1 MQETLNDRDDN
12 EEMMMEDRETQKKM
26 VHPYRKYQLWILVM
40 IIISIILGIISFNLN
55 SELNTLLKTEQNLFS
70 QVTDL
75 KEESQEIQKVY
86 ERVDVNYKDIYGLD
100 KKKNIDIIH
109 NLEELNKL
117 SLAINERGSVSYSIC
132 YKATVDGDSPDTF
145 RKLCGNTSPTLF
157 LIETVDG
164 YRFGAFTNLHFGEE
178 VESSGYREDAQAFI
192 FSFDTGKKYKIEQAE
207 YAVSDTK
214 GSFPSFG
221 RRDIVL
227 GKNILSGASPYIYPC
242 PSNIYINK
250 KLSQAI
256 TDCHYLDITESES
269 EIKLIWNNNN
279 IKSTKGM
286 FHNCKDIIEIDMTK
300 FDTSLVTDMSYMFAL
315 CQSLKSLNVII

>member
-227 GKNILSGASPYIYPC
+227 GKNILSGANSYAMFPVSYEKDPNASGDYMLNGGMKKFKVKEMEVLC
-242 PSNIYINK
+242 PFIFSNY
-250 KLSQAI
+250 
-256 TDCHYLDITESES
+256 
-269 EIKLIWNNNN
+269 
-279 IKSTKGM
+279 
-286 FHNCKDIIEIDMTK
+286 
-300 FDTSLVTDMSYMFAL
+300 
-315 CQSLKSLNVII
+315 